1 MSSVKHKTPL
11 KQSFSSCVE
20 NLHYLACFA
29 QLLLDGRSACQGRT
43 PHPAACPLCDQEEE
57 SIQHLLLSSVF
68 AQQVWFIIFQWLGL
82 AAMCQGPGRLGLEAL
97 GFSVR
102 SLNPVMEVPGF
113 LPGYHSRGEI
123 KNRER
128 EIRR

>member
-1 MSSVKHKTPL
+1 M
-11 KQSFSSCVE
+11 CVE
-20 NLHYLACFA
+20 IGLQCVEHERKMRPSIADIVEKLNAMQEWGMNTGTVNPFGQFLAQMLPTFDKPKAKMVCSYAQALLFWIELADQFYL
-29 QLLLDGRSACQGRT
+29 
-43 PHPAACPLCDQEEE
+43 
-57 SIQHLLLSSVF
+57 
-68 AQQVWFIIFQWLGL
+68 
-82 AAMCQGPGRLGLEAL
+82 CQGPGRLGLEAL

-102 SLNPVMEVPGF
+102 SLNQVMEVPGF

>member
-1 MSSVKHKTPL
+1 VNSLPSFTVLSVKHKTPL

-68 AQQVWFIIFQWLGL
+68 AQQVWFIIFWWLGL
-82 AAMCQGPGRLGLEAL
+82 AAMP
-97 GFSVR
+97 SHH
-102 SLNPVMEVPGF
+102 N
-113 LPGYHSRGEI
+113 LPPADSQVGGARQ
-123 KNRER
+123 
-128 EIRR
+128 